1 MKKQKATQASTT
13 DGKPDQ
19 ETSTAAKGERSAS
32 KVWSGMLNFG
42 LISMPVCLFT
52 AASEERVSFNQIH
65 PTCQGRIK
73 QQLFCPSCDAVVAK
87 TDLVK
92 GYEYEKNRYVTVTDA
107 ELADAEPKSAKI
119 LDLSAF
125 VPAAHLDPIFFESSY
140 YLAPLDGGQ
149 KPYALVLQAM
159 RESNLVAIAR
169 IVRNAKEHVCAI
181 RPYGQG
187 MILHTLYWIDEV
199 RAVSYPELPATNE
212 AEVGMAKQLIQML
225 TTAWDPKQYT
235 DAYRAAVM
243 QLIAS
248 KCAGQELPAPP
259 PTTQKAPVIDISSA
273 LQQSLAAMKA
283 KQGVA

>member
-1 MKKQKATQASTT
+1 MKKQKAAQAPSVE
-13 DGKPDQ
+13 GKGGQ
-19 ETSTAAKGERSAS
+19 ETCNGATGERSAS
-32 KVWSGMLNFG
+32 KIWSGMLNFG

-52 AASEERVSFNQIH
+52 AASEERISFNQIH
-65 PTCQGRIK
+65 PKCQGRIK
-73 QQLFCPSCDAVVAK
+73 QQLFCPSCDAVVTR

-92 GYEYEKNRYVTVTDA
+92 GYEYEKDRYVTVTEA
-107 ELADAEPKSAKI
+107 ELTAVEPKSAKI
-119 LDLSAF
+119 LELSAF
-125 VPAAHLDPIFFESSY
+125 VPSAQVDPLFFESSY
-140 YLAPLDGGQ
+140 YLAPVDGGQ

-169 IVRNAKEHVCAI
+169 IVRNGKEHVCAI

-199 RAVSYPELPATNE
+199 RALSYPELPATNE

-225 TTAWDPKQYT
+225 TTEWDPKQYT
-235 DAYRAAVM
+235 DPYRAAVM

-248 KCAGQELPAPP
+248 KCAGKELPAPP
-259 PTTQKAPVIDISSA
+259 PTTQKAVVIDIASA